1 MRIKQTMKSLG
12 IISLTAMIIPL
23 ILGPTT
29 SVYAQEK
36 STTESSATEVQQ
48 SIEQLK
54 DPLSI
59 LSKLTSDTKEN
70 SISEEV
76 QENTDDSSSEKE
88 STKETTAEEA
98 KLTEQDPKENNTAE
112 ETEQTTDE
120 AMSPKN
126 LRAKPSA
133 KAIVSGNWLYDS
145 YNHYGIIYAWLRA
158 YVGPATTA
166 IIIPSEIDGL
176 GTMAGNDFFRSLAAT
191 NITDIAVQPAT
202 GGHLFN
208 VQSLELGFYGNTKI
222 VNVDLSNAYIGGSAA
237 ISMKAAFEGCT
248 NLQYVR
254 LPNTSLVSVINV
266 VDTSNMFAS
275 CVKLTN
281 LDLSKFY
288 TQNVTNMEN
297 MFANCTSLTSIDVS
311 NFNTLNVSNM
321 GGMFQG
327 CSNLSGL
334 DLSKFRT
341 DNVVTMAAMFQNC
354 VNLTNINTSNWITGK
369 VGTMHK
375 MFMNCY
381 NLPQLYISHFD
392 TTQVFDMSGMFMN
405 CQKLTSATFSFT
417 TGTQNVINM
426 ADMYN
431 GCSSLTS
438 LDVSHMNTQK
448 VQNMYAMFANCPSLV
463 TLKLNG
469 PSFNTQNVTDM
480 SFMFAGN
487 TALTNLD
494 VSHFNTGK
502 VQNMAYMFG
511 NNQSLTHLNVTSF
524 NTTNV
529 TNMAAMFLGTGK
541 IKNLNL
547 TSFNTH
553 IVSNMTDMFKTGIQQ
568 ELFVLSN
575 DAKILNHGYHL
586 DNRVPPEI
594 LLQANYGQFSDS
606 STSKNFFTRCALTP
620 AQATVSEVKNFM
632 SGNTPTR
639 TNRTFEGWTLVSGI
653 DVNATGTFTDLF
665 GTIYKAKWNSFG
677 LAQVPT
683 AKTFS
688 GNLNKGT
695 ITIPSSGTTNEVG
708 VLDESS
714 DTKGWTLTAQLVWS
728 GTAPNSTTTL
738 RTVSTGTTNEITPTG
753 SIGAAPA
760 GLVTTG
766 ANLSISTTP
775 GTVLKGNDS
784 VQQFEGTYVTDL
796 GAISLEIAD
805 GSGVIAQSYSGN
817 ILWDLAI
824 AP

>member
-23 ILGPTT
+23 ILGPTA

-36 STTESSATEVQQ
+36 STTESSAAEVQQ

-59 LSKLTSDTKEN
+59 ASKLEGSTESIPTEETLDSATKT
-70 SISEEV
+70 SEENEETV
-76 QENTDDSSSEKE
+76 TDDSAAESHEEE
-88 STKETTAEEA
+88 ST
-98 KLTEQDPKENNTAE
+98 TEQSAAESKKNSRATRGISGDFLFDDSTAGGSLLTLTAYIGTSTHLIVPETINGQRLHLSKEFFQSLANTNV
-112 ETEQTTDE
+112 TDFAIAASTMGME
-120 AMSPKN
+120 PNIYSDMSWA
-126 LRAKPSA
+126 L
-133 KAIVSGNWLYDS
+133 
-145 YNHYGIIYAWLRA
+145 
-158 YVGPATTA
+158 
-166 IIIPSEIDGL
+166 
-176 GTMAGNDFFRSLAAT
+176 AGNNKII
-191 NITDIAVQPAT
+191 NI
-202 GGHLFN
+202 
-208 VQSLELGFYGNTKI
+208 
-222 VNVDLSNAYIGGSAA
+222 DLSNATSSA
-237 ISMKAAFEGCT
+237 
-248 NLQYVR
+248 NL
-254 LPNTSLVSVINV
+254 NN
-266 VDTSNMFAS
+266 NF
-275 CVKLTN
+275 N
-281 LDLSKFY
+281 G
-288 TQNVTNMEN
+288 
-297 MFANCTSLTSIDVS
+297 MFANCSNLKNVKMMGTFYNYTVSMFEGCGNLETVDMNMGLVSINSSYPQFSLGARDTSRMFANCIRLTNVNMSQFKTDIVTNMTEMFLNCTSLPS
-311 NFNTLNVSNM
+311 
-321 GGMFQG
+321 
-327 CSNLSGL
+327 L
-334 DLSKFRT
+334 DLSTFKT
-341 DNVVTMAAMFQNC
+341 DYVTSMSRMFEGC
-354 VNLTNINTSNWITGK
+354 KSITNINAANWITGR
-369 VGTMHK
+369 VTTMHK
-375 MFMNCY
+375 MFANCE
-381 NLPQLYISHFD
+381 NLPQLYLTHFD
-392 TTQVFDMSGMFMN
+392 TTQVYDMSGMFIN
-405 CQKLTSATFSFT
+405 CQKLISSTFSFT
-417 TGTQNVINM
+417 TNTQNVISM

-438 LDVSHMNTQK
+438 LDISHMNTLN
-448 VQNMYAMFANCPSLV
+448 VQNMYGMFANCPSLV

-469 PSFNTQNVTDM
+469 PSFNTQNVVDM
-480 SFMFAGN
+480 SFMFAGD

-502 VQNMAYMFG
+502 VQNMAYMFAS
-511 NNQSLTHLNVTSF
+511 NQNLTHVNVTSF
-524 NTTNV
+524 NTSSV
-529 TNMAAMFLGTGK
+529 TNMAAMFAGTEK

-553 IVSNMTDMFKTGIQQ
+553 IVSNMTDMFKTGSQK
-568 ELFVLSN
+568 ELFVLTN

-620 AQATVSEVKNFM
+620 AQATISEVKNFI

-728 GTAPNSTTTL
+728 GSAPNSTTTL

>member
-36 STTESSATEVQQ
+36 STTESSAAEVQQ

-59 LSKLTSDTKEN
+59 ASKLEGSTESIPTEETLDSATKT
-70 SISEEV
+70 SEENEETV
-76 QENTDDSSSEKE
+76 TDDSAAESHEEE
-88 STKETTAEEA
+88 ST
-98 KLTEQDPKENNTAE
+98 TEQSTVESKKK
-112 ETEQTTDE
+112 
-120 AMSPKN
+120 S
-126 LRAKPSA
+126 RAA
-133 KAIVSGNWLYDS
+133 RGVGVSGDFLFDDS
-145 YNHYGIIYAWLRA
+145 TVGMTYLRLLA
-158 YVGPATTA
+158 YVGTSTHLVIPTTINGQRVELSKEFFQSLASTNVTDLA
-166 IIIPSEIDGL
+166 ITYSSSLQVLISHDL
-176 GTMAGNDFFRSLAAT
+176 SWALAGN
-191 NITDIAVQPAT
+191 N
-202 GGHLFN
+202 
-208 VQSLELGFYGNTKI
+208 KI
-222 VNVDLSNAYIGGSAA
+222 VNIDLSNGGASSSPNNNYTAMFANCGNLKNVKMMDSYFNHTTSMFEGCGNLESVDMRRGLVYINSSYPEHSFGA
-237 ISMKAAFEGCT
+237 IDTSRMFANCIRLTNVNMSQFKTDLVTNMTEMFLNCTSLPSLDLSTFKTDYVTNMSRMFEGCT
-248 NLQYVR
+248 
-254 LPNTSLVSVINV
+254 
-266 VDTSNMFAS
+266 
-275 CVKLTN
+275 
-281 LDLSKFY
+281 
-288 TQNVTNMEN
+288 
-297 MFANCTSLTSIDVS
+297 SI
-311 NFNTLNVSNM
+311 
-321 GGMFQG
+321 
-327 CSNLSGL
+327 
-334 DLSKFRT
+334 
-341 DNVVTMAAMFQNC
+341 
-354 VNLTNINTSNWITGK
+354 TNINAANWVTGR
-369 VGTMHK
+369 VTTMHK
-375 MFMNCY
+375 MFASCE

-392 TTQVFDMSGMFMN
+392 TTQVADMSGMFLN
-405 CQKLTSATFSFT
+405 NFKLASATFSFT
-417 TGTQNVINM
+417 TNTQNVISM

-431 GCSSLTS
+431 GCKSLTS
-438 LDVSHMNTQK
+438 LDISHMNTQN
-448 VQNMYAMFANCPSLV
+448 VQNMYGMFANCPSLV

-469 PSFNTQNVTDM
+469 PSFNTQNVVDM
-480 SFMFAGN
+480 SFMFAGD

-502 VQNMAYMFG
+502 VQNMAYMFAS
-511 NNQSLTHLNVTSF
+511 NQNLTHVNVTSF
-524 NTTNV
+524 NTSSV
-529 TNMAAMFLGTGK
+529 TNMTAMFAGTEK

-553 IVSNMTDMFKTGIQQ
+553 IVSNMTDMFKTGSQK
-568 ELFVLSN
+568 ELFVLTN

>member
-36 STTESSATEVQQ
+36 SATESSAAEVQQ

-59 LSKLTSDTKEN
+59 ASKLEGSTESIPTEETLDSATKT
-70 SISEEV
+70 SEENEETV
-76 QENTDDSSSEKE
+76 TDDSAAESHEEE
-88 STKETTAEEA
+88 STTEQSTAESKKSRA
-98 KLTEQDPKENNTAE
+98 TRGISGDFLFDDSTVGVSRLTLTAYIGTSTHVVIPVTVNGQYINLSKEFFQSLASTNV
-112 ETEQTTDE
+112 TDL
-120 AMSPKN
+120 AIASSGGSGGKPTIYGDMSWA
-126 LRAKPSA
+126 L
-133 KAIVSGNWLYDS
+133 
-145 YNHYGIIYAWLRA
+145 
-158 YVGPATTA
+158 
-166 IIIPSEIDGL
+166 
-176 GTMAGNDFFRSLAAT
+176 AGNNKII
-191 NITDIAVQPAT
+191 NI
-202 GGHLFN
+202 
-208 VQSLELGFYGNTKI
+208 
-222 VNVDLSNAYIGGSAA
+222 DLSNAGSA
-237 ISMKAAFEGCT
+237 T
-248 NLQYVR
+248 NL
-254 LPNTSLVSVINV
+254 NN
-266 VDTSNMFAS
+266 NF
-275 CVKLTN
+275 N
-281 LDLSKFY
+281 G
-288 TQNVTNMEN
+288 
-297 MFANCTSLTSIDVS
+297 MFANCGNLKNVKMMDSFYNYTISMFEGCGNLESVNMAVSFVSINPSYPEYSVGARDTSRMFANCIRLTNVNMSQFKTDIVTNMTEMFLNCTSLPS
-311 NFNTLNVSNM
+311 
-321 GGMFQG
+321 
-327 CSNLSGL
+327 L
-334 DLSKFRT
+334 DLSTFKT
-341 DNVVTMAAMFQNC
+341 DYVTSMSRMFEGC
-354 VNLTNINTSNWITGK
+354 KSITNINAANWITGR
-369 VGTMHK
+369 VTTMHK
-375 MFMNCY
+375 MFANCE
-381 NLPQLYISHFD
+381 NLPQLYLTHFD
-392 TTQVFDMSGMFMN
+392 TTQVYDMSGMFIN
-405 CQKLTSATFSFT
+405 CQKLISSMFSFT
-417 TGTQNVINM
+417 TNTQNVISM

-438 LDVSHMNTQK
+438 LDISHMNTLN
-448 VQNMYAMFANCPSLV
+448 VQNMYGMFANCPSLV

-469 PSFNTQNVTDM
+469 PSFNTQNVVDM
-480 SFMFAGN
+480 SFMFAGD

-502 VQNMAYMFG
+502 VQNMAYMFAS
-511 NNQSLTHLNVTSF
+511 NQNLAHVNVTSF
-524 NTTNV
+524 NTSSV
-529 TNMAAMFLGTGK
+529 TNMAAMFAGTEK

-553 IVSNMTDMFKTGIQQ
+553 IVSNMTDMFKTSTQK
-568 ELFVLSN
+568 ELFVLTN

-620 AQATVSEVKNFM
+620 AQATISEVKNFI

-688 GNLNKGT
+688 GNLDKGT

>member
-23 ILGPTT
+23 ILGPTA

-36 STTESSATEVQQ
+36 STTESSTTEVQQ

-59 LSKLTSDTKEN
+59 LSTLDSGAKPALDSKEKEDSSDSLEEKNLEN
-70 SISEEV
+70 SETEDMEETK
-76 QENTDDSSSEKE
+76 QNAEESSS
-88 STKETTAEEA
+88 
-98 KLTEQDPKENNTAE
+98 TENL
-112 ETEQTTDE
+112 EQTKTQKI
-120 AMSPKN
+120 SP
-126 LRAKPSA
+126 R
-133 KAIVSGNWLYDS
+133 AIVTFGPWVVNDNGSGYELEQFTGPDTHVVIPGELNGK
-145 YNHYGIIYAWLRA
+145 HIYITKRFLQ
-158 YVGPATTA
+158 
-166 IIIPSEIDGL
+166 
-176 GTMAGNDFFRSLAAT
+176 SLQNT
-191 NITDIAVQPAT
+191 NITDLAVGNPGTVPLNPGLYENNYTHA
-202 GGHLFN
+202 LAN
-208 VQSLELGFYGNTKI
+208 NTKL
-222 VNVDLSNAYIGGSAA
+222 VNVDFSNTQGSAQER
-237 ISMKAAFEGCT
+237 SMYGMFAGCTSLKNVKMTNKGTYYGTTSAMFSGCT
-248 NLQYVR
+248 NLETVDMGTVSCH
-254 LPNTSLVSVINV
+254 LPSAVPGGMGIR
-266 VDTSNMFAS
+266 DTSF
-275 CVKLTN
+275 
-281 LDLSKFY
+281 
-288 TQNVTNMEN
+288 
-297 MFANCTSLTSIDVS
+297 MFANC
-311 NFNTLNVSNM
+311 LNLKSVNLSNM
-321 GGMFQG
+321 
-327 CSNLSGL
+327 SV
-334 DLSKFRT
+334 DL
-341 DNVVTMAAMFQNC
+341 VTNMKAMFQNC
-354 VNLTNINTSNWITGK
+354 HSLTSLDLKNFRTDYVTDMSHMFEECNSITNINMANWVTGN
-369 VGTMHK
+369 VTTMHK
-375 MFMNCY
+375 MFASCH

-392 TTQVFDMSGMFMN
+392 TTKVFDMSAMFLN
-405 CQKLTSATFSFT
+405 NFKLASATFSFT
-417 TGTQNVINM
+417 TSTQSVISM

-438 LDVSHMNTQK
+438 LDVSHMNTQN

-469 PSFNTQNVTDM
+469 PSFNTQNVVDM
-480 SFMFAGN
+480 SFMFAGDA
-487 TALTNLD
+487 ALTNLD

-511 NNQSLTHLNVTSF
+511 NNQNLKHVNVTSF
-524 NTTNV
+524 NTSSV
-529 TNMAAMFLGTGK
+529 TNMNCMFVGTEK

-553 IVSNMTDMFKTGIQQ
+553 IVSNMTDMFKTGSQK
-568 ELFVLSN
+568 ELFVLTN

-653 DVNATGTFTDLF
+653 DVNSTGTFTDLF

>member
-59 LSKLTSDTKEN
+59 ASKLEGSTESIPTEETLDSATKT
-70 SISEEV
+70 SEENEETV
-76 QENTDDSSSEKE
+76 TDDSAAESHEEE
-88 STKETTAEEA
+88 STTEQSTAESKKSRA
-98 KLTEQDPKENNTAE
+98 TRGISGDFLFDDSTVGAGYLTLTAYIGTSTHLIVPETINGQRPHLSKEFFQSLANTNVTDFAISVS
-112 ETEQTTDE
+112 TTSLKPLIYSD
-120 AMSPKN
+120 MSWA
-126 LRAKPSA
+126 L
-133 KAIVSGNWLYDS
+133 
-145 YNHYGIIYAWLRA
+145 
-158 YVGPATTA
+158 
-166 IIIPSEIDGL
+166 
-176 GTMAGNDFFRSLAAT
+176 AGNNKII
-191 NITDIAVQPAT
+191 NI
-202 GGHLFN
+202 
-208 VQSLELGFYGNTKI
+208 
-222 VNVDLSNAYIGGSAA
+222 DLSNATSAA
-237 ISMKAAFEGCT
+237 NS
-248 NLQYVR
+248 
-254 LPNTSLVSVINV
+254 
-266 VDTSNMFAS
+266 SNNF
-275 CVKLTN
+275 N
-281 LDLSKFY
+281 G
-288 TQNVTNMEN
+288 
-297 MFANCTSLTSIDVS
+297 MFANCSNLKNVKMMGSYFNYTSSMFEGCGNLESVDMGASYVNIFPPSSPELWLGARDTSRMFANCIRLTNVNMSQFKTDIVTNMTEMFLNCTSLPS
-311 NFNTLNVSNM
+311 
-321 GGMFQG
+321 
-327 CSNLSGL
+327 L
-334 DLSKFRT
+334 DLSTFKT
-341 DNVVTMAAMFQNC
+341 DYVTSMSRMFEGC
-354 VNLTNINTSNWITGK
+354 KSITNINAANWITGR
-369 VGTMHK
+369 VTTMHK
-375 MFMNCY
+375 MFANCE
-381 NLPQLYISHFD
+381 NLPQLYLTHFD
-392 TTQVFDMSGMFMN
+392 TTQVYDMSGMFIN
-405 CQKLTSATFSFT
+405 CQKLISSMFSFT
-417 TGTQNVINM
+417 TNTQNVISM

-438 LDVSHMNTQK
+438 LDISHMNTLN
-448 VQNMYAMFANCPSLV
+448 VQNMYGMFANCPSLV

-469 PSFNTQNVTDM
+469 PSFNTQNVVDM
-480 SFMFAGN
+480 SFMFAGD

-502 VQNMAYMFG
+502 VQNMAYMFAS
-511 NNQSLTHLNVTSF
+511 NQNLAHVNVTSF
-524 NTTNV
+524 NTSSV
-529 TNMAAMFLGTGK
+529 TNMAAMFAGTEK

-553 IVSNMTDMFKTGIQQ
+553 IVSNMTDMFKTSSQK
-568 ELFVLSN
+568 ELFVLTN

-620 AQATVSEVKNFM
+620 AQATISEVKNFI